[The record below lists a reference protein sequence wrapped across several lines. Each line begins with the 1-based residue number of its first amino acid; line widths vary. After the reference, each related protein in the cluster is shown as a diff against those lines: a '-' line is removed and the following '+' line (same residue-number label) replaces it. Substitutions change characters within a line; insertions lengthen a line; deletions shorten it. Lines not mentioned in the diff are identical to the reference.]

1 MDLEVG
7 NIYTNGNE
15 YRKILNI
22 NNNMIEYEK
31 LQVIKC
37 EDVDSFSNWATDNK
51 QGSPIIDKILT
62 QHFYTSSYSNNLDE
76 EINEWIDDV
85 SLDSNIIDIDI
96 KYEAT
101 HIDSSNYTKYSALVI
116 LKLKYI

>member
-1 MDLEVG
+1 MDLEAG

-37 EDVDSFSNWATDNK
+37 EDVNSFSNWATENNHVSQTIDR
-51 QGSPIIDKILT
+51 IITK
-62 QHFYTSSYSNNLDE
+62 HFSTTYSRDLEEDINDWLSSMNYY
-76 EINEWIDDV
+76 I
-85 SLDSNIIDIDI
+85 IIDIDI
-96 KYEAT
+96 KYST
-101 HIDSSNYTKYSALVI
+101 IYIDCNNSTRYSALVV
-116 LKLKYI
+116 LKLQEI